1 MAQKV
6 LKSNLTGMSHS
17 TATEMAGSRHTL
29 SCYLSK
35 PRSRQDAGKKQP
47 RVGQQYGCSVAEV
60 PLCLFF
66 CAPLDIFWWPFD
78 DSNLSNKLVQ
88 GNFVLNFPSRRK
100 AHSDGS
106 CLFLKG
112 LKNQV
117 VMTRNEFEE
126 DSECL
131 ISMKFG
137 NVANVDIF
145 VASQTYILATGTHN
159 LS

>member
-1 MAQKV
+1 MTKE
-6 LKSNLTGMSHS
+6 NLESYLTVISHAIAS
-17 TATEMAGSRHTL
+17 VMAGSSHTPG
-29 SCYLSK
+29 CYLSK
-35 PRSRQDAGKKQP
+35 PRSSLEAGKKQL

-117 VMTRNEFEE
+117 AMTRNEFEE

-145 VASQTYILATGTHN
+145 VASQTYILATGTHI